1 MRGCL
6 GISVCVL
13 ALLWGGM
20 APVAHAD
27 GDYVEYE
34 EYQYVEY
41 AEHVEFVTFTSAHS
55 DHALVEVAGALV
67 TAEQTV
73 EPDVPS
79 LIVEAARRW
88 GLDEHV
94 LLRIA
99 WCESRYDPQAR
110 GPAGLSGVFQFAPI
124 TWSWVAEKAGHPGA
138 SPFDAHAN
146 IEAAAWLYKTEGP
159 KHWGCK

>member
-1 MRGCL
+1 MRGSL
-6 GISVCVL
+6 GIAVCVM

-20 APVAHAD
+20 ARVAHAD
-27 GDYVEYE
+27 GV
-34 EYQYVEY
+34 YVEY
-41 AEHVEFVTFTSAHS
+41 AEYVTFSSAQV
-55 DHALVEVAGALV
+55 DQALVEVAGALV
-67 TAEQTV
+67 TAV
-73 EPDVPS
+73 ESAQPDVPS
-79 LIVEAARRW
+79 MIVEAARRW
-88 GLDEHV
+88 GLDENV

-124 TWSWVAEKAGHPGA
+124 TWSWVAEKAGHAGA
-138 SPFDAHAN
+138 SPFDALAN